1 MLIVLNY
8 KYSLNMKK
16 DSLMTEMSPV
26 VGGLIRIHKIISR
39 GLSISIRKCDEYL
52 GKQGIPSEEATGFSM
67 YLSTLKWVTHLHH
80 LSEDDIAF
88 PYFKDYIDAPYNRLK
103 DDHND
108 MARILDALDQRI
120 LKLSSDGIGKL
131 REVLDE
137 FDKLWRPHIKI
148 EEVNFTAEKLQG
160 VIGMKEQATLAE
172 KLGEHSTKNAGP
184 GALALPFLFYNL
196 EGMDREAFMKP
207 IPWIAKKVLV
217 PVIWRSQW
225 KPMSPFLL

>member
-1 MLIVLNY
+1 
-8 KYSLNMKK
+8 
-16 DSLMTEMSPV
+16 MSPV
-26 VGGLIRIHKIISR
+26 VGGLLRIHKIISG
-39 GLSISIRKCDEYL
+39 GLNISIRKCDEYL
-52 GKQGIPSEEATGFSM
+52 GKQGIPSGEATGFSM
-67 YLSTLKWVTHLHH
+67 YLSTLKWVTHSHH

-108 MARILDALDQRI
+108 MARILDALDQHI
-120 LKLSSDGIGKL
+120 LEVPSGRIGKL

-137 FDKLWRPHIKI
+137 FDKLWVPHIKI
-148 EEVNFTAEKLQG
+148 EEENFTAEKLQT
-160 VIGMKEQATLAE
+160 VMGMKEQTTLAE

-184 GALALPFLFYNL
+184 GPLALPFLFYNL
-196 EGMDREAFMKP
+196 EGKDREDFMKP
-207 IPWIAKKVLV
+207 IPWIVKKVLV